1 LTAVLE
7 TLLDYLLRLVPYDSA
22 NVMLLDGDSKF
33 NVSALRRYESFQDV
47 ETTRAIAFD
56 GNANLLLRRIWTA
69 RQSVL
74 VADTNAEP
82 DWQRMHGAEHVRNW
96 LGVPLIAHGKVIG
109 LYSVDKTE
117 PGFFTAE
124 HARLAETL
132 AARAASAIQNAQ
144 LFQQSQRYVAELEE
158 RISERK
164 RAEAALRESEERY
177 RELFENSRDAIY
189 VHDLNGTY
197 RSVNRAAER
206 LLGYTREEI
215 LGKTF
220 ADFVARE
227 HIKIVREKLRR
238 KLAEKGETTY
248 EVDAIAKDGRRVP
261 IEVSSRSI
269 YENGTVAGVQGT
281 ARDITDRKR
290 AREALQMFSRRLI
303 EAQEAE
309 RQRIARELHD
319 QIGQVL
325 TGVKINLQIV
335 QRLCRTPE
343 ALPYIKD
350 NINVIDEALQQVRDL
365 SVDLRPPLLD
375 DLGLVT
381 ALRWYVDRQARR
393 TGLRADFHTELDQNE
408 RFSRELETACFRITQ
423 EALTNVFRHA
433 RAKRV
438 SVQLRK
444 DRNNLVL
451 VVKDDGVGFDIEA
464 LRKRAPRAET
474 LGLLGMQERA
484 HAVRGTIEIDS
495 ALSKGTEI
503 RSRFPIKTRN

>member
-1 LTAVLE
+1 
-7 TLLDYLLRLVPYDSA
+7 
-22 NVMLLDGDSKF
+22 
-33 NVSALRRYESFQDV
+33 
-47 ETTRAIAFD
+47 
-56 GNANLLLRRIWTA
+56 
-69 RQSVL
+69 
-74 VADTNAEP
+74 
-82 DWQRMHGAEHVRNW
+82 
-96 LGVPLIAHGKVIG
+96 
-109 LYSVDKTE
+109 
-117 PGFFTAE
+117 
-124 HARLAETL
+124 
-132 AARAASAIQNAQ
+132 
-144 LFQQSQRYVAELEE
+144 
-158 RISERK
+158 
-164 RAEAALRESEERY
+164 
-177 RELFENSRDAIY
+177 
-189 VHDLNGTY
+189 
-197 RSVNRAAER
+197 
-206 LLGYTREEI
+206 
-215 LGKTF
+215 
-220 ADFVARE
+220 
-227 HIKIVREKLRR
+227 
-238 KLAEKGETTY
+238 
-248 EVDAIAKDGRRVP
+248 
-261 IEVSSRSI
+261 
-269 YENGTVAGVQGT
+269 
-281 ARDITDRKR
+281 
-290 AREALQMFSRRLI
+290 
-303 EAQEAE
+303 
-309 RQRIARELHD
+309 
-319 QIGQVL
+319 
-325 TGVKINLQIV
+325 
-335 QRLCRTPE
+335 
-343 ALPYIKD
+343 LPYIKD